1 MKRNA
6 FRNTSV
12 VVICTLIL
20 IAIGCFIGV
29 PAQADQLALE
39 VTDFEGNVFQLQ
51 NARIFIESPVS
62 CCSCPPKIVTFDGIE
77 VMDASE
83 TYIIRWEVV
92 EGMEKEYEDKDQI
105 TIFLRDGKTLSIN
118 LSDSAEQFLSG
129 DTDPAAY
136 RIFRIQEVKHFK
148 VVQNEDQSPK

>member
-12 VVICTLIL
+12 VVICSLIL
-20 IAIGCFIGV
+20 MAVGCFIGV
-29 PAQADQLALE
+29 PARADQLALE
-39 VTDFEGNVFQLQ
+39 VRDFEGNVYQLQ

-83 TYIIRWEVV
+83 TYIIPWEVA
-92 EGMEKEYEDKDQI
+92 EGWKKNM
-105 TIFLRDGKTLSIN
+105 KTKTRLP
-118 LSDSAEQFLSG
+118 F
-129 DTDPAAY
+129 
-136 RIFRIQEVKHFK
+136 F
-148 VVQNEDQSPK
+148 